1 MSKSLIPAQRRERI
15 QDYLSVKKIARTA
28 DLCELVSAS
37 EATVRRDLEWL
48 EQDGLVER
56 THGGAILNQR
66 MAFEAGYQQRAAS
79 FPEEKRTIGES
90 AASFIEKGDI
100 VFVNSG
106 TTTTQVLLHVR
117 QDPSISIFTNN
128 LSGALE
134 VGDAAFHY
142 YVLGGEF
149 QPLSNSLV
157 GRFATENL
165 AQVYADKCIL
175 GVDGISLKHGCTV
188 PSNAE
193 AEVVRQ
199 MIKQTRGEVI
209 VVADH
214 SKWGVVSNFQIATIE
229 DVDRLVTD
237 SAFDRATIESL
248 EARGVQLLIAAA
260 DHANT

>member
-37 EATVRRDLEWL
+37 EATVRRDLESL
-48 EQDGLVER
+48 EQDGLLER

-66 MAFEAGYQQRAAS
+66 MASEAGYQQRAAS
-79 FPEEKRTIGES
+79 FPEEKRMIGEL
-90 AASFIEKGDI
+90 AASLIEKGDI

-117 QDPSISIFTNN
+117 HDPSISIFTNN

-134 VGDAAFHY
+134 VGDAGFNY
-142 YVLGGEF
+142 YVVGGEF
-149 QPLSNSLV
+149 QALSNSLV
-157 GRFATENL
+157 GRFAIENL
-165 AQVYADKCIL
+165 AHVYADKSIL

-199 MIKQTRGEVI
+199 MIKQTRGEVF

-214 SKWGVVSNFQIATIE
+214 SKWGVVSNFQIAPIE
-229 DVDRLVTD
+229 EIDRLITD
-237 SAFDRATIESL
+237 SAFDPATIDSL
-248 EARGVQLLIAAA
+248 GARGVQLLIAAPN
-260 DHANT
+260 HAHT